1 MGGPRNAPLTLR
13 ELRAIPVSRLTG
25 VGNALEERLAIM
37 GIESVL
43 DVLQHY
49 PRRYIDRT
57 HRSEIAALAVGEEA
71 TVFGEVRRVHGRRTR
86 NGRALVEVVV
96 TDGTSYLTCT
106 FFNQAWRE
114 RQLTPDTEVALFGKV
129 DVYRGK
135 RQMTNP
141 VVDVVGRS
149 GESDRT
155 GRVVPIYPQSG
166 KADIATW
173 QMARLVKDAL
183 RRCAPRGFA
192 DPVAAIREHLDL
204 ESRDSAYRAIHQPE
218 YIGAVQSARKRLI
231 FDEFLRMQVG
241 LVARKR
247 AVAATQSGIR
257 HRIDGELVSAF
268 HAQLPFDLTGD
279 QREAIAE
286 IARDLASAAPMH
298 RLLQGDV
305 GSGKTVVALSAL
317 LVAVQGGYQGAFMAP
332 TEVLAEQHHLSATAM
347 LAGLAVASSGSLLE
361 ERPVR
366 VELLTNRT
374 TAAER
379 RRLVAGLERGDV
391 DIVVG
396 THALLYGDAPFSRL
410 GVVVIDEQHRFGVEQ
425 RALLT
430 GRAGAD
436 AADVPSDER
445 DGGPTANAT
454 GRARAD
460 ATDVPTNQQGGEPPA
475 YATPRTDR
483 SQPDVLVMTA
493 TPIPRTA
500 AMLIYGDLDKSE
512 LREMPPGRTPIT
524 TAVVGP
530 NPLERAAAYAT
541 LRAEVDAGRQAY
553 VVCALVE
560 GSAKIE
566 AKAATEELERLEAEE
581 LEGLRLSLL
590 HGQLPSREKEATM
603 DSFRRGEIDVLV
615 ATTVIEVGVD
625 VPNAT
630 VMIVEDADRF
640 GLSQLHQLR
649 GRVGRGG
656 GASWCFL
663 FADPQT
669 PDSQER
675 MAAMA
680 ASTDG
685 FLLAERDLE
694 IRGSGEVFG
703 DRQSGFS
710 DLKLGRIPR
719 DEEQV
724 LLARACAERL
734 LDDDPDL
741 ERSVEL
747 REEVEDLLG
756 DAVEFLFKS

>member
-1 MGGPRNAPLTLR
+1 VTSATRNSEAHAHATMRSVTSETGETGDAPLTLR

-25 VGNALEERLAIM
+25 VGPALEERLAIM

-114 RQLTPDTEVALFGKV
+114 RQLTPATEVALFGKV

-173 QMARLVKDAL
+173 QMAKLVRDAL
-183 RRCAPRGFA
+183 RRCEKRGFA
-192 DPVAAIREHLDL
+192 DPVTAAAREDLEL
-204 ESRDSAYRAIHQPE
+204 ESRDAAYRAIHQPE
-218 YIGAVQSARKRLI
+218 HMGVVPAAKRRLI

-257 HRIDGELVSAF
+257 HRLDGGLVAAF
-268 HAQLPFDLTGD
+268 HARLPFDLTND
-279 QREAIAE
+279 QRDAIAE
-286 IARDLASAAPMH
+286 IEQDLASAAPMH

-347 LAGLAVASSGSLLE
+347 LADLTVPSEGGLFAD
-361 ERPVR
+361 RPVR

-379 RRLVAGLERGDV
+379 RRLVAGLGRGEV
-391 DIVVG
+391 DILVG

-425 RALLT
+425 RAILT
-430 GRAGAD
+430 GHSSSEM
-436 AADVPSDER
+436 PL
-445 DGGPTANAT
+445 
-454 GRARAD
+454 
-460 ATDVPTNQQGGEPPA
+460 
-475 YATPRTDR
+475 
-483 SQPDVLVMTA
+483 QPDVLVMTA

-512 LREMPPGRTPIT
+512 LREIPPGRTPIT
-524 TAVVGP
+524 TTVVPP
-530 NPLERAAAYAT
+530 NPLDRAVAYAT
-541 LRAEVDAGRQAY
+541 LRAEVEATRQAY
-553 VVCALVE
+553 IVCPLVE

-566 AKAATEELERLEAEE
+566 AKAATEELERLQSEE
-581 LEGLRLSLL
+581 LEGLRLALL
-590 HGQLPSREKEATM
+590 HGQLPAREKEAAM
-603 DSFRRGEIDVLV
+603 DGFRRGEIDALV

-656 GASWCFL
+656 GSAWCFL

-675 MAAMA
+675 MAAMV

-703 DRQSGFS
+703 ERQSGFS

-719 DEEQV
+719 DEELV
-724 LLARACAERL
+724 VLARGYAEKV

-741 ERSVEL
+741 ESAVEL